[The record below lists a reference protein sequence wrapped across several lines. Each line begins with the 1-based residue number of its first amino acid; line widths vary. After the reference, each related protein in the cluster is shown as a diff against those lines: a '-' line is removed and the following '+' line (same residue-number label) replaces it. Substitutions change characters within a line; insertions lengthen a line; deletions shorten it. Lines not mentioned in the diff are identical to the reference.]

1 KAIITKR
8 RGGWL
13 LLPAFGYRLQFFIA
27 PLVIVV
33 IVSLATRGPYGKTVY
48 DLSPANFLRAIDPLY
63 LRAYWRTVWIATATT
78 ALCLIASY
86 PVAYYL
92 ALRASE
98 RWKRLLLVLAVIPFW
113 TSFLIR

>member
-1 KAIITKR
+1 MQFNATKTKP

-13 LLPAFGYRLQFFIA
+13 MLPAIAWLLGFLIA

-33 IVSLATRGPYGKTVY
+33 IVSLATRGPYGRTIY
-48 DLSPANFLRAIDPLY
+48 DLSPANYLRAIDPLY

-78 ALCLIASY
+78 VLCVVASY

-92 ALRASE
+92 ALRAGQ
-98 RWKRLLLVLAVIPFW
+98 RW
-113 TSFLIR
+113 

>member
-1 KAIITKR
+1 MPNPQTKAEGGKR

-13 LLPAFGYRLQFFIA
+13 LLPAVIWLLAFLIA
-27 PLVIVV
+27 PLVIVI

-48 DLSPANFLRAIDPLY
+48 DFSPANYLRAIDPLY
-63 LRAYWRTVWIATATT
+63 LRAYWRTIWIATATT
-78 ALCLIASY
+78 VLCAIISY

-98 RWKRLLLVLAVIPFW
+98 RWKRLLLVLAVI
-113 TSFLIR
+113 

>member
-1 KAIITKR
+1 MQTNATNTKA

-13 LLPAFGYRLQFFIA
+13 LLPAVAWLLAWLIA

-33 IVSLATRGPYGKTVY
+33 IVSLATRGPYGKTLY
-48 DLSPANFLRAIDPLY
+48 DLSPANYLRAIDPLY

-78 ALCLIASY
+78 VLCAVVSY

-92 ALRASE
+92 AVR
-98 RWKRLLLVLAVIPFW
+98 V
-113 TSFLIR
+113 